1 MSPHLYYCAVVLIN
15 YIVFTLFL
23 VEHAFPNQCVGT
35 TKTSY
40 SCAEN
45 SIKFIDS
52 ILFDKGNLIQVK
64 GKNII
69 IVIQKYMQRN
79 KMHEA
84 QYLHFLLK
92 LNNII
97 ISNNVMDNLSP
108 VNPFSQRLSYDE

>member
-1 MSPHLYYCAVVLIN
+1 MSPHLNYCTVVLIN

-45 SIKFIDS
+45 SIKFIDT
-52 ILFDKGNLIQVK
+52 LFFDKRNLMRHKI
-64 GKNII
+64 
-69 IVIQKYMQRN
+69 
-79 KMHEA
+79 HET

-108 VNPFSQRLSYDE
+108 VNPFSQSLSYDE